1 MTDSDEPREGL
12 PPDGEMPADI
22 DAEREARLVAKANAK
37 AVKAVKKAAKSEAK
51 AVARAAE
58 AADKAAKKA
67 VKAAAKA
74 DARAV
79 RAVRKVEREAAK
91 AEAKAQRE
99 IQRKAAAHA
108 RAAARAR
115 EAEAARAS
123 LQSPAVATA
132 SAVLQ
137 EAAELLRQGERP
149 TPEGAEP
156 PAEVGPTGPSSSGAQ
171 DADPAAADPAEAP
184 ALEPAAD
191 QAELPEGEPEAEQT
205 EGEAVQS
212 APEPEA
218 TEPGDAG
225 ADARRQPG
233 LAASGWDDPVV
244 SAEDPAPEA
253 PAWEAPAGEE
263 PAREEP
269 AREEPALESEAPTPV
284 PDEPAPGPDVEAAT
298 AADPGVEP
306 DSERPEPAPASSE
319 AERAP
324 ESGDGP
330 ATPGPESTAETA
342 ALLPEPA
349 RMPVL
354 APGET
359 PAALL
364 KPPTGGPPIDVPPG
378 ATVAAAIDVGA
389 TSVHLLV
396 GTVDGHR
403 VVPLLD
409 ESVFLGLGDRVSA
422 EGYVGDEGRAA
433 LVGDLERYVAASRE
447 LGANAI
453 TIVGT
458 DPLRRAQ
465 DASSVV
471 QAVTDQ
477 LAMPLHVLDHAEEG
491 LLTLIGATGGRP
503 VSGELLLVD
512 IGGGSSEFVVV
523 RPDGLVRSVGIPLGA
538 ARLTRELVR
547 TDPPSLAEIEALR
560 AEAARKVAEAPDASP
575 VEIVAVGGTVSNLLR
590 LLPATAVD
598 RSLTRRRIAVALA
611 MLTVERSGEAAVR
624 HLIRPERARILPA
637 GAIVVD
643 AILEKYRADRL
654 RVSEEGIREGAIL
667 AAAHGGTAWRDRLAA
682 MSRGWVGAAR

>member
-1 MTDSDEPREGL
+1 MTDSDERG
-12 PPDGEMPADI
+12 DGFPADGGMTADV

-37 AVKAVKKAAKSEAK
+37 AAKAVKKAARSEAK

-91 AEAKAQRE
+91 AEARAQRE
-99 IQRKAAAHA
+99 IQRKANALAG
-108 RAAARAR
+108 AAARAR
-115 EAEAARAS
+115 TRGAEATRNS
-123 LQSPAVATA
+123 LQSPGVAAA
-132 SAVLQ
+132 SAMLQ
-137 EAAELLRQGERP
+137 EAAELMRQGER
-149 TPEGAEP
+149 TTTEEAEP
-156 PAEVGPTGPSSSGAQ
+156 PAEVESPS
-171 DADPAAADPAEAP
+171 PPWPEPEAAAEPDGAWAEAALEPDVTEGEFRGPVEALEAPEPAPEAERAAEAP
-184 ALEPAAD
+184 ALEELASEAEAEGPVDWETGSVDPRTEAEESAD
-191 QAELPEGEPEAEQT
+191 DLVPEVAEAEAEVESGAELDAEPQPQPDLAEPELELAE
-205 EGEAVQS
+205 VDS
-212 APEPEA
+212 EPE
-218 TEPGDAG
+218 
-225 ADARRQPG
+225 
-233 LAASGWDDPVV
+233 LA
-244 SAEDPAPEA
+244 
-253 PAWEAPAGEE
+253 
-263 PAREEP
+263 
-269 AREEPALESEAPTPV
+269 
-284 PDEPAPGPDVEAAT
+284 
-298 AADPGVEP
+298 
-306 DSERPEPAPASSE
+306 EPAPAPAGLE
-319 AERAP
+319 PDVFQAEPSP
-324 ESGDGP
+324 ESEDDLASPLPKP
-330 ATPGPESTAETA
+330 AATLLEPE
-342 ALLPEPA
+342 

-354 APGET
+354 AAGET

-364 KPPTGGPPIDVPPG
+364 GPPTGKPSIDASPGATVAAPPG
-378 ATVAAAIDVGA
+378 ATVAAAIDIGA

-422 EGYVGDEGRAA
+422 QGYIGDEGRAA
-433 LVGDLERYVAASRE
+433 LAGDIERYAAASRE
-447 LGANAI
+447 LGATSI

-465 DASSVV
+465 DAASVV
-471 QAVTDQ
+471 QAIGDQ
-477 LAMPLHVLDHAEEG
+477 LGIPLHVLDHAEEG

-503 VSGELLLVD
+503 VHGELLLVD

-523 RPDGLVRSVGIPLGA
+523 RPSGPVLSVGIPLGA
-538 ARLTRELVR
+538 ARLTQDLVR
-547 TDPPSLAEIEALR
+547 ADPPSLAEIEALR
-560 AEAARKVAEAPDASP
+560 AEAARQVAEAPDASP
-575 VEIVAVGGTVSNLLR
+575 VEIVAVGGTASNLMR

-611 MLTVERSGEAAVR
+611 MLTVERSSEAAVR

-667 AAAHGGTAWRDRLAA
+667 AAAHGNTAWRDRLAVMA
-682 MSRGWVGAAR
+682 RGWVETAR